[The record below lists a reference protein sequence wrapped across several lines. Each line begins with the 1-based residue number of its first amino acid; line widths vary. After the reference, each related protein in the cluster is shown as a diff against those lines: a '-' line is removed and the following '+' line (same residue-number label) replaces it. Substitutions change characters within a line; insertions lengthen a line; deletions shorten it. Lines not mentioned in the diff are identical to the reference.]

1 MQLFGDLTGKVALVT
16 GGASGIGRG
25 ICLVLARQG
34 AAVAAADLNLKG
46 AEAVAAEIAG
56 HGGKA
61 IGAQID
67 VTERGSVEAAVEKV
81 VRQWGQVDIV
91 VNDAGVIGGPKW
103 WEREDNTDEDW
114 QHTFEVNVRGVVM
127 ATEAAAE
134 HMKKRKYGKVVNI
147 ASIAALRGGPEY
159 PHYNA
164 SKAAVVSYTKS
175 AAIRLAPY
183 NINVNAICPGLLWT
197 PMWEK
202 ISYRRTR
209 HGLDASLRGLT
220 ERQVFDRI
228 VETTVPLKREQTP
241 EDIGNLTVFLV
252 SDESK
257 NITGQAMIVDG
268 GRTAV

>member
-1 MQLFGDLTGKVALVT
+1 MLGDLKGKVAIVT

-25 ICLVLARQG
+25 ICLVLAQQG
-34 AAVAAADLNLKG
+34 AVVAPADLNIKG
-46 AEAVAAEIAG
+46 AEAVASEITG
-56 HGGKA
+56 RGGKA
-61 IGAQID
+61 AGFQID
-67 VTERGSVEAAVEKV
+67 VTKRESVDAVVAKV

-91 VNDAGVIGGPKW
+91 VNDAGVIGGAKW
-103 WEREDNTDEDW
+103 WERDDTSDDDW
-114 QHTFEVNVRGVVM
+114 QHTFDVNVRGVVL

-134 HMKKRKYGKVVNI
+134 HMKKRRYGKVVNI

-175 AAIRLAPY
+175 AAIKLAPF

-220 ERQVFDRI
+220 ERQVFDQI

-241 EDIGNLTVFLV
+241 EDIGKLTAFLV
-252 SDESK
+252 SDDAA

-268 GRTAV
+268 GRTVV